1 MKVINQYIIKDYM
14 QSYEDFELAKV
25 FECENNNWYVEYLN
39 SLGETQI
46 EVLRESKA
54 IKLINDGK

>member
-1 MKVINQYIIKDYM
+1 M